1 MNRIKPGDLHTLSP
15 LLLEA
20 GHALFGRSIKISLFG
35 EEKVVAFFKQ
45 KEDYKSLLRKLERVH
60 ERMKDAGVNALSHG
74 WEWSAISTPY
84 TVCYQLPE
92 AIFSFSGLKLVH
104 HAKIR
109 TNLAAS

>member
-1 MNRIKPGDLHTLSP
+1 MPNDDEITTCVNIMNRIKPGDLHTLSP

-35 EEKVVAFFKQ
+35 EEEVVAFFKQ

-74 WEWSAISTPY
+74 WEKVRKST
-84 TVCYQLPE
+84 
-92 AIFSFSGLKLVH
+92 
-104 HAKIR
+104 
-109 TNLAAS
+109 